1 MSERFN
7 ILRRFGLHLHDGVST
22 HFSHKKVSYHAWYVL
37 RQIASGAQFIDAA
50 PSVEDGTDHWS
61 FQGKWN
67 SELFRISGRILLVKI
82 AYDYQIFTNQ
92 KFGGVSRY
100 FFELANYFTRFGG
113 GVLDCRVNAPVYVN
127 DYLNHSRSEL
137 LVSGVSA
144 PAIPLIGRI
153 YREISRFMSPIAFRR
168 WQPDIVHETYYSSK
182 SIAPSGSKIIVT
194 VYDMIHELY
203 PEYFSNRD
211 RTREHKRIAVE
222 RADHIICISE
232 NTRKDLTR
240 LLDVDPVK
248 TTVVHLGFALTQSD
262 QTTLPL
268 RNRPFI
274 LYVGS
279 RGGYKNYKR

>member
-1 MSERFN
+1 M
-7 ILRRFGLHLHDGVST
+7 
-22 HFSHKKVSYHAWYVL
+22 
-37 RQIASGAQFIDAA
+37 
-50 PSVEDGTDHWS
+50 
-61 FQGKWN
+61 
-67 SELFRISGRILLVKI
+67 
-82 AYDYQIFTNQ
+82 
-92 KFGGVSRY
+92 
-100 FFELANYFTRFGG
+100 
-113 GVLDCRVNAPVYVN
+113 
-127 DYLNHSRSEL
+127 
-137 LVSGVSA
+137 SGVSA

-279 RGGYKNYKR
+279 RVGTRILKDCLRLTLRIRNCGIITTSLPLGAALSSLKN